1 MMNGALYISFF
12 QGQLESALEHVVQLA
27 VQEITKTVG
36 SSLNSMLQETT
47 TKDQENQR
55 LRLRL
60 QSRQSDGV
68 GNASVSSGSKMEGN
82 AANDG
87 TKNLIHTPSL
97 SSEHAVHTNT
107 HWLEEKGRALG
118 QLKLVMEQVLKFA
131 LAELTKIV
139 EDSFDDL
146 LQELLKKE
154 KENQSLSVR
163 VQSEE
168 EERGKE
174 ENHTGSPSRGS
185 RERPERPAGSPL
197 CGAEALLG
205 KKAAETPNAA
215 EKQTVLSVTQDW
227 VPILDKVF
235 GQKWCRDLWQV
246 KEMGMA
252 GGDLTSIMAAGAFP
266 ECIIQDEEELPL
278 APSGLAE
285 ENGGTPRTPQTG
297 GRPAAASSAAGSP
310 GCSSPAAAEGHHHG
324 DDLQLRSPSMLH
336 RLLTLPAQ
344 GLGQMMCGDSGM
356 DVLPSPA
363 AASPALPE
371 PPTEPRSPLTDPSG
385 PGPGGEAAGEEAV
398 REEEPEEEEEDEEG
412 AAAAAA
418 LSPAAGAERSSSPPP
433 GRKTHPCRRCGKR
446 FGRLPLL
453 KAHQQTHAEPTPS
466 RCSLCGKRFAQA
478 SRLQAHLRTHAGK
491 HT

>member
-12 QGQLESALEHVVQLA
+12 QGQLESAMEHVVQLA

-60 QSRQSDGV
+60 QPRQSDGF
-68 GNASVSSGSKMEGN
+68 GNASVSSGSNMEGN

-87 TKNLIHTPSL
+87 TKTLIHTPSQ

-107 HWLEEKGRALG
+107 LWLEEKGRAVG
-118 QLKLVMEQVLKFA
+118 QLKVVMEQVLKFA
-131 LAELTKIV
+131 VAELTKIV

-154 KENQSLSVR
+154 RENHSLSVR
-163 VQSEE
+163 VQ
-168 EERGKE
+168 RGDLGKE
-174 ENHTGSPSRGS
+174 ENHLGSPSQED
-185 RERPERPAGSPL
+185 RERPLSPPEP
-197 CGAEALLG
+197 GAEALQG
-205 KKAAETPNAA
+205 KKPTETANAA

-246 KEMGMA
+246 KEMGLE
-252 GGDLTSIMAAGAFP
+252 GSDLTSAMRVGSFP

-278 APSGLAE
+278 APSALLEAG
-285 ENGGTPRTPQTG
+285 ENGGAPQTALMEG
-297 GRPAAASSAAGSP
+297 KPAAAAGSP
-310 GCSSPAAAEGHHHG
+310 GCSSPVTTEGQSLRHHG

-336 RLLTLPAQ
+336 RLLTLPSQ
-344 GLGQMMCGDSGM
+344 GLGQLLGADSM
-356 DVLPSPA
+356 DSPA
-363 AASPALPE
+363 GAE
-371 PPTEPRSPLTDPSG
+371 
-385 PGPGGEAAGEEAV
+385 GEGEGQT
-398 REEEPEEEEEDEEG
+398 EEEEAG
-412 AAAAAA
+412 C
-418 LSPAAGAERSSSPPP
+418 SPAGAEPMGPPAQ
-433 GRKTHPCRRCGKR
+433 GRKMYGCRRCGRK
-446 FGRLPLL
+446 FSRLPML
-453 KAHQQTHAEPTPS
+453 KAHQQTHAEPPPS
-466 RCSLCGKRFAQA
+466 RCALCGKRFALA

-491 HT
+491 ST